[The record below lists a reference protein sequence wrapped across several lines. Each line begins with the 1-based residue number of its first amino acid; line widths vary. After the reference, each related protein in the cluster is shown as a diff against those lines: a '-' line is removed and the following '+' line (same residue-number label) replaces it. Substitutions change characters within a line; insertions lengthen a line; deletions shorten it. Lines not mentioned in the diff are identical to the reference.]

1 MCRLA
6 LGLCALCLPASASA
20 VVWERQAERLQK
32 VSAALLDAAPVGEPI
47 AGALALSL
55 GVNVSF
61 LPSVDPTVGGKKEKV
76 PSAPVHTVPTITRST
91 RAWGSGDFGLGTSL
105 WAGYLPS
112 GAEALFGIDAKLS
125 QAVFG
130 GQITPTYEGLGWG
143 FFLPIGVQRSSAEMV
158 GAITAKGAND
168 KFKSETTL
176 IFIAPG
182 IQIPALGLWAN
193 VLLADRRNVSQ
204 FTIPADDTDFRLRDS
219 LGDADW
225 PILTQVTIGYRPWPW
240 LQVTASE
247 QWTPARLLMPRF
259 GVSYTYDFIPDP
271 LPSYSPEPTPP
282 LEPLPTPEP
291 MPSPSRVLRPFRLQS
306 QSRKCQRLSP
316 SICRPSICR
325 PDRPKKMQGATDE
338 TCAVS
343 RFYFPCGMP
352 VG

>member
-76 PSAPVHTVPTITRST
+76 PSAPVHTVPTITGST

-143 FFLPIGVQRSSAEMV
+143 LFLPIGVQRSSADMV
-158 GAITAKGAND
+158 GAITAEGAND

-225 PILTQVTIGYRPWPW
+225 PILTQVTIGYRPWSW

-291 MPSPSRVLRPFRLQS
+291 MPSPEP
-306 QSRKCQRLSP
+306 SP
-316 SICRPSICR
+316 APLPPPEPIEEVPEAQ
-325 PDRPKKMQGATDE
+325 PE
-338 TCAVS
+338 
-343 RFYFPCGMP
+343 YMP
-352 VG
+352 PEYMPPGQAQEDAGSY